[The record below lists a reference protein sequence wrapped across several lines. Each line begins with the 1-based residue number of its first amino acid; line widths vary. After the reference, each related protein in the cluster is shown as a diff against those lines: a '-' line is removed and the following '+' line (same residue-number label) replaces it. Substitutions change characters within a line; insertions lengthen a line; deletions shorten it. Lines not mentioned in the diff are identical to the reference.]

1 MVRGRPVRRVVVA
14 RNESGFLPRGCVGVV
29 VMIRG
34 EEEEDDLGGD
44 RGNCCLDKEDLV
56 GL

>member
-1 MVRGRPVRRVVVA
+1 MVRGRPVRRVVA

>member
-1 MVRGRPVRRVVVA
+1 MVVA

-29 VMIRG
+29 VVIRG
-34 EEEEDDLGGD
+34 EEEEDNLGGD